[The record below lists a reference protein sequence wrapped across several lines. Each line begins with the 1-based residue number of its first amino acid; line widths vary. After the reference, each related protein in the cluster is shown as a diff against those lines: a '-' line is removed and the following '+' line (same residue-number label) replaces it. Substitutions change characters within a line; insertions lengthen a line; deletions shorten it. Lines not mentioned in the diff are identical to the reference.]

1 MKRIQESAFQN
12 LNALIELDLSD
23 NKLVDVPN
31 AIDVKLGCL
40 KTLILTRNSIG
51 IQLQQQ
57 YFQGYNELETLNLNG
72 NNIRMLNP
80 STFTY
85 LPNLKTLLLP
95 SNQIKNIYQDAFAG
109 LKKLEVLNLQQ
120 NNIVTFDI
128 DMFDKLPALQDL
140 DLSNNNYIT
149 TQHEYDFSD
158 LFKSLRNL
166 TRLQMRE
173 INLKQL
179 PEYAFYN
186 LKKLSLLSLS
196 GNVIS
201 KLQSNLFRD
210 QQNLKTLNMAKN
222 KLSFI
227 DDKVLVPLKSIR
239 ELDLSDNMFNC
250 DCDLL
255 SFINSI
261 QTGHV
266 YVKNLD
272 STICK
277 SSGPNA
283 GKQIQNLQMQ
293 KYCTS
298 LVAYY
303 VYWFMLFWNVL
314 ITTATTTMYRYRW
327 YLK

>member
-1 MKRIQESAFQN
+1 MKGIQESVFQN

-31 AIDVKLGCL
+31 AIEVKLECL

-109 LKKLEVLNLQQ
+109 LKKLEVLDLQQ

-149 TQHEYDFSD
+149 TQHENDFSD

-210 QQNLKTLNMAKN
+210 QQNLKTLNMAK
-222 KLSFI
+222 K
-227 DDKVLVPLKSIR
+227 
-239 ELDLSDNMFNC
+239 
-250 DCDLL
+250 
-255 SFINSI
+255 
-261 QTGHV
+261 QTIV
-266 YVKNLD
+266 Y
-272 STICK
+272 
-277 SSGPNA
+277 
-283 GKQIQNLQMQ
+283 
-293 KYCTS
+293 
-298 LVAYY
+298 
-303 VYWFMLFWNVL
+303 
-314 ITTATTTMYRYRW
+314 
-327 YLK
+327 